1 MGRMFYGYDYT
12 DYDQPQGAVNVNNS
26 GDLEGIFLDG
36 QQVPQNI
43 DYNRLVSASPLPYV
57 AGGPGS
63 NKAIVDVRGIPEAG
77 PDLLT
82 VTPNPSGTFHF
93 RIAYPKRT
101 EEVVKKKGFLGGGL
115 GGVVGAIA
123 GLALAV
129 PTGGASLTWTAA
141 ALAASGGAALGTLIG
156 SGAEAAITGTKFVVG
171 GELAN
176 AAISGAGAGA
186 AIRGPKFVVGDGLA
200 NAAISGAVAG
210 ATAGVGTGIGGTGG
224 KVAAAAI
231 TTGSTFIPRVGGS
244 PDPVPMVR
252 TVTPSGAV
260 TYVQAPA
267 GTTSTRF
274 DGLDLVTQPAAG
286 ADPRAIAGATYP
298 AVAGAT
304 PDPAPPSEPLAFVLL
319 IVFVGGLMLLGRRHG
334 A

>member
-77 PDLLT
+77 PALLT

-171 GELAN
+171 DE
-176 AAISGAGAGA
+176 
-186 AIRGPKFVVGDGLA
+186 LA

-210 ATAGVGTGIGGTGG
+210 ATAGGGTGIGGTGG

-286 ADPRAIAGATYP
+286 ADPRAIAGATYL

>member
-77 PDLLT
+77 PALLT

-171 GELAN
+171 DE
-176 AAISGAGAGA
+176 
-186 AIRGPKFVVGDGLA
+186 LA

-286 ADPRAIAGATYP
+286 ADPRAIAGATYL